1 MHIPTKKLL
10 GGFEMPVYGLGTW
23 QMGGR
28 FERDENNDD
37 AADIQAIKNAIEHGI
52 THIDTAEKYASGF
65 AEILVGK
72 AIKGLKRANLF
83 LVSKVAKTNL
93 NYETLINSAKASLD
107 RLGTEY
113 FNLYLIHSPS
123 LEIPLEETM
132 SAMDFLVE
140 EGLTRYIGVSNF
152 TPERLREAQKYSRN
166 KIVANQVHYN
176 LVVREPERKG
186 LLNYCQENDVMLI
199 AWRPLQKGIISA
211 SSDKVVRELCTKY
224 GKTPAQL
231 AINWLISQPNV
242 VTLSKTT
249 NILHLEENLG
259 SIGWKISD
267 EDVERLRK
275 EFPNQLGASD
285 AVSLR

>member
-10 GGFEMPVYGLGTW
+10 NGFEMPVYGLGTW

-37 AADIQAIKNAIEHGI
+37 AADIQAIKNAIDHGV
-52 THIDTAEKYASGF
+52 THIDTAERYASGF

-72 AIKGLKRANLF
+72 AIKGLNRKNLF
-83 LVSKVAKTNL
+83 LVSKVAKANL
-93 NYETLINSAKASLD
+93 NYDTLINSAKASLN

-113 FNLYLIHSPS
+113 FDLYLIHNPS

-140 EGLTRYIGVSNF
+140 KGLTRYIGVSNF
-152 TPERLREAQKYSRN
+152 TPERLGEAQKYSRN

-176 LVVREPERKG
+176 LMVREPERKG
-186 LLNYCQENDVMLI
+186 LLRYCQENDVMLI

-211 SSDKVVRELCTKY
+211 SSEKIVQELSKKY
-224 GKTPAQL
+224 SKTPAQL

-249 NILHLEENLG
+249 NIDHLEENLG
-259 SIGWKISD
+259 ALGWNISE
-267 EDVERLRK
+267 EDVQRLRK
-275 EFPNQLGASD
+275 EFPNQSDTSD
-285 AVSLR
+285 AVSLQ

>member
-1 MHIPTKKLL
+1 
-10 GGFEMPVYGLGTW
+10 MPVYGLGTW

-37 AADIQAIKNAIEHGI
+37 AADIQAIKNAIDHGV
-52 THIDTAEKYASGF
+52 THIDTAERYASGF

-72 AIKGLKRANLF
+72 AIKGLNRKNLF
-83 LVSKVAKTNL
+83 LVSKVAKANL
-93 NYETLINSAKASLD
+93 NYDTLINSAKASLN

-113 FNLYLIHSPS
+113 FDLYLIHNPS

-140 EGLTRYIGVSNF
+140 KGLTRYIGVSNF
-152 TPERLREAQKYSRN
+152 TPERLGEAQKYSRN

-176 LVVREPERKG
+176 LMVREPERKG
-186 LLNYCQENDVMLI
+186 LLRYCQENDVMLI

-211 SSDKVVRELCTKY
+211 SSEKIVQELSKKY
-224 GKTPAQL
+224 SKTPAQL

-249 NILHLEENLG
+249 NIDHLEENLG
-259 SIGWKISD
+259 ALGWNISE
-267 EDVERLRK
+267 EDVQRLRK
-275 EFPNQLGASD
+275 EFPNQSDTSD
-285 AVSLR
+285 AVSLQ

>member
-1 MHIPTKKLL
+1 MKIPSKKLSC
-10 GGFEMPVYGLGTW
+10 GFEMPVYGLGTW

-37 AADIQAIKNAIEHGI
+37 AADIQAIKNAIDHGV

-72 AIKGLKRANLF
+72 AIKGLDRTNLF

-93 NYETLINSAKASLD
+93 NFKNLINSAKASLG

-113 FNLYLIHSPS
+113 LDLYLIHAPS

-140 EGLTRYIGVSNF
+140 NGLIRYIGVSNF
-152 TPERLREAQKYSRN
+152 TPERLKEAQKYSRN

-176 LVVREPERKG
+176 LLIREPERKG
-186 LLNYCQENDVMLI
+186 LLTYCQENDVMLI
-199 AWRPLQKGIISA
+199 AWRPLQKGLISGL
-211 SSDKVVRELCTKY
+211 SDKVVLELCTKY

-231 AINWLISQPNV
+231 AINWLVSQPNV

-249 NILHLEENLG
+249 NIAHLEENLG
-259 SIGWKISD
+259 SIGWNMSD

-275 EFPNQLGASD
+275 EFPNQLDSSD
-285 AVSLR
+285 AVSLL